1 MSEHWERHTDD
12 YRKVCNTGRRLTAHL
27 AKKTEINDFILILNK
42 GHAQSFNDFNF
53 YIKGNGWD
61 LMMCTACILDYMV
74 KKYTALTPETKSM
87 WDEFFEYMK
96 HEMNNLY
103 EMHFSGEDDNT
114 AKEAKR
120 KGL

>member
-1 MSEHWERHTDD
+1 MSESWERHTDE
-12 YRKVCNTGRRLTAHL
+12 YRKVCNTGRRLTEHL
-27 AKKTEINDFILILNK
+27 AKNKAIKDFILILNK
-42 GHAQSFNDFNF
+42 GHVQSFDDFNF

-96 HEMNNLY
+96 HEINSFY
-103 EMHFSGEDDNT
+103 EMHFSGEYDNT
-114 AKEAKR
+114 AKEAKK